1 MSLCDGYAAAVHHA
15 PKRRP
20 KIFGLHCCACCQQ
33 VSTTVADKNRQLDNL
48 RQQSAYYLQKKSDE
62 IATLREQLSK
72 LRISS
77 QEEVGGLMV
86 RAG

>member
-15 PKRRP
+15 PKRP
-20 KIFGLHCCACCQQ
+20 PTICGLHCCTCCQQ

-48 RQQSAYYLQKKSDE
+48 RQQSTYYLQKKSDE